1 MQNAEDKVSEM
12 ITPRLVDCEK
22 VINKQQN
29 NIRNQLN
36 ADKLID
42 IKYDKMEGGI
52 ESLVEIIREKQD
64 MIKVIRG

>member
-1 MQNAEDKVSEM
+1 MDLAEDKVKQM
-12 ITPRLVDCEK
+12 ITPRLYDCEK
-22 VINKQQN
+22 VINKQQHK
-29 NIRNQLN
+29 IRNQLN

-52 ESLVEIIREKQD
+52 DSLVEIIREKQD